1 MSIKNIYLFYQTQ
14 GVSKPEEFD
23 EFIATM
29 KKDLPSTFRITGS
42 KAAAKKMLGIVEDEL
57 IKECVQQSK
66 ETTPPNM
73 FPLPWYNFLIYNL
86 SYNLTSGNCLG
97 IQIN

>member
-1 MSIKNIYLFYQTQ
+1 
-14 GVSKPEEFD
+14 
-23 EFIATM
+23 M

-66 ETTPPNM
+66 EATPPNM
-73 FPLPWYNFLIYNL
+73 FPLPWYNFLPCNVNFKL
-86 SYNLTSGNCLG
+86 N
-97 IQIN
+97 QK